1 MAKETSRRA
10 LLMALLGICSAP
22 LVAQIK
28 SGGRPAHNEAE
39 RLAQWKQVNMP
50 FHSTGLSAR
59 ERQMVEKLVD
69 ASQLLD
75 NVYWRQSDIAGLALY
90 KTTPDLVIRRLLMIM
105 GCRWDLL
112 AANAPFVGE
121 MPMPPG
127 HELYPHDLTRTQIEQ
142 YVQQHPEQK
151 AALYNPYTVVERQ
164 NGRLAAIPYHERY
177 KQFLEPMARNLRDA
191 AALSPDAAFA
201 KFLRLRADALLS
213 DDYYP
218 SDLAWLDLK
227 DPKIDVIFAPYE
239 TYLDDLLGIKTS
251 YGASVLVRNEE
262 ESRKLAVY
270 QQYVPAIQDA
280 LPIDTAAKPSKHG
293 HLTPMEV
300 MDAPFRAGDL
310 RHGYQAVADN
320 LPNDPRIHQEK
331 GTKKIFFKN
340 FMDARVTEVILPIAK
355 LLMQPAQAQKASAE
369 GYMASTLLHEISHE
383 LGPAFA
389 RQNGKQVDIREA
401 IGPAYSGLEEAK
413 ADVTGMFGLAWLVDH
428 GALPKERLPEYYAS
442 YVAGIF
448 RTLRFGTGEAHGR
461 AEMME
466 FNYLAEQGAL
476 SLVNGRYAIDFARIP
491 TALAQLCKE
500 LLQMEDTG
508 DRRRAEAWFTKYDKI
523 PDTLRHA
530 LASTAGVPVD
540 LDPVFSFPDK
550 TQ

>member
-1 MAKETSRRA
+1 M
-10 LLMALLGICSAP
+10 
-22 LVAQIK
+22 IK
-28 SGGRPAHNEAE
+28 
-39 RLAQWKQVNMP
+39 
-50 FHSTGLSAR
+50 
-59 ERQMVEKLVD
+59 
-69 ASQLLD
+69 
-75 NVYWRQSDIAGLALY
+75 
-90 KTTPDLVIRRLLMIM
+90 RLLMIM

-112 AANAPFVGE
+112 AGNSSFVGE
-121 MPMPPG
+121 IPMPPG
-127 HELYPHDLTRTQIEQ
+127 HELYPHSLTREQIEQ
-142 YVQQHPEQK
+142 YVQQHPEAK
-151 AALYNPYTVVERQ
+151 AAIYNPYTVVERQ
-164 NGRLAAIPYHERY
+164 NGKLVGIPYHERF
-177 KQFLEPMARNLRDA
+177 KEFLEPMARDLRDA

-201 KFLRLRADALLS
+201 KFLRLRADALMS

-270 QQYVPAIQDA
+270 QQYVPAIQEA
-280 LPIDTAAKPSKHG
+280 LPIDAAAKPSKRG

-320 LPNDPRIHQEK
+320 LPNDARIHQEK

-355 LLMQPAQAQKASAE
+355 LLMQPGQAEKASAE

-389 RQNGKQVDIREA
+389 RQNGKQVLDIFARCHRSVF
-401 IGPAYSGLEEAK
+401 YSGLEEAK

-428 GALPKERLPEYYAS
+428 GALPKERLPEYYSS
-442 YVAGIF
+442 YVAGQA
-448 RTLRFGTGEAHGR
+448 RAGYCAKRYLPHATLRNRRSARARRDDGVQLPRRAGRALAGERAICHRLRAHARRAGTTLQRIAADGRRRRPAARRGVVHKVRQDPAVNSQHALSRHRGYSSGSRPGVFIPGQSAVGKCGLTVAHGVPSGPVR
-461 AEMME
+461 AA
-466 FNYLAEQGAL
+466 FT
-476 SLVNGRYAIDFARIP
+476 LV
-491 TALAQLCKE
+491 
-500 LLQMEDTG
+500 
-508 DRRRAEAWFTKYDKI
+508 
-523 PDTLRHA
+523 
-530 LASTAGVPVD
+530 
-540 LDPVFSFPDK
+540 
-550 TQ
+550 